1 MIRDIKVGDIT
12 NPSNSADIIIGM
24 NSTLS
29 DVLGIG
35 RPFTDKIAT
44 IHPIVR
50 GSVLSFEFTS
60 ERNLHMII
68 CHDIGAGGWLDADKQ
83 VRYGMDYLWHSE
95 DTQRAEGGLDHLLIG
110 KNRRYSIVQIGT
122 GRVGKRDGADP
133 AAIRSAM
140 AASFLPVDLYVYDPG
155 AREAVEAASVVPLRP
170 YRAWHPIHGEELLA
184 A

>member
-12 NPSNSADIIIGM
+12 NPANKADIIIGM
-24 NSTLS
+24 NTTLS

-50 GSVLSFEFTS
+50 GSVLSFEFTP

-68 CHDIGAGGWLDADKQ
+68 CHDIGAGGWNAADMQ

-95 DTQRAEGGLDHLLIG
+95 AIQQGGLDYLLIG
-110 KNRRYSIVQIGT
+110 TQRRYSIVQIGT

-155 AREAVEAASVVPLRP
+155 AREAVETASVVPLRP
-170 YRAWHPIHGEELLA
+170 YRAWHPIHGEERIA

>member
-1 MIRDIKVGDIT
+1 MIKNIVVGDIT
-12 NPSNSADIIIGM
+12 RPTNSADIIIGM

-35 RPFTDKIAT
+35 RRFVDKIAA

-50 GSVLSFEFTS
+50 GSVLSFEFTP
-60 ERNLHMII
+60 ERHLHMII
-68 CHDIGAGGWLDADKQ
+68 CHDIGEAGWIDADRE
-83 VRYGMDYLWHSE
+83 VRFGMDYLWHTE
-95 DTQRAEGGLDHLLIG
+95 RA
-110 KNRRYSIVQIGT
+110 RRYSIVQIGT
-122 GRVGKRDGADP
+122 GRVGRRDGADP

-155 AREAVEAASVVPLRP
+155 VHEAVATAHQAPLRAF
-170 YRAWHPIHGEELLA
+170 RAWHPVLGEERIA